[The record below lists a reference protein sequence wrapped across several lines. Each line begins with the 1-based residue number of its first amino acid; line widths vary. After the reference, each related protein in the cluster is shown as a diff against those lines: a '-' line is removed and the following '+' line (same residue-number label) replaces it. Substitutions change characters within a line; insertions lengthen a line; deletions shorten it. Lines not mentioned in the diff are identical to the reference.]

1 MYENSNL
8 VLEHTRFET
17 KTIGWRSP
25 SNIAIVKYW
34 GKFGV
39 QQPRNPSIS
48 FTLDQ
53 SYTDTTVSYRPKSV
67 VNNEIALDFYF
78 ENEEKPAFRAK
89 IVKFLASLQPIFPF
103 IRQLEFTI
111 RSHNSF
117 PHSAGIASSAS
128 SMSAL
133 AMCLCSIEKELFGTL
148 TDEAAFLQKASF
160 IARLGSGSACRS
172 IYPVAAMWGELEG
185 FDAPSNLYAVPM
197 ENEVHDIFKTYQN
210 SILIAS
216 RGEKP
221 VSSRAGHAL
230 MEGNIYAENRY
241 EQARNR
247 CTDLA
252 AILKSG
258 ELDAFGELLEDEAL
272 TLHALM
278 MCSKPSYMLMRP
290 NSLAMIEKVRAYRED
305 TKQPL
310 YFTLD
315 AGPNLHLLYPDHIK
329 TDVEAFINS
338 ELVSLCEK
346 GEWIADK
353 VGKGVSL
360 IRNFFN

>member
-1 MYENSNL
+1 MYNNSEL
-8 VLEHTRFET
+8 VLTNTSFNE

-48 FTLDQ
+48 LTLDQ
-53 SYTDTTVSYRPKSV
+53 SYTDTTVAYQPKAKPSKDIV
-67 VNNEIALDFYF
+67 VNFYF
-78 ENEEKPAFRAK
+78 ENEQKPAFKAK
-89 IVKFLASLQPIFPF
+89 IVKFLASIQSIFPF
-103 IRQLEFTI
+103 LNQLEFTI
-111 RSHNSF
+111 HSHNSF

-148 TDEAAFLQKASF
+148 SNEAEFLKKASF
-160 IARLGSGSACRS
+160 VSRLGSGSACRS
-172 IYPVAAMWGELEG
+172 VYPVAGMWGELKG
-185 FDAPSNLYAVPM
+185 FDAASNFYAIPM
-197 ENEVHDIFKTYQN
+197 ADDVHDVFKTYQN

-221 VSSRAGHAL
+221 VSSRAGHQL

-247 CTDLA
+247 CANLA
-252 AILKSG
+252 DILKTG
-258 ELDAFGELLEDEAL
+258 DLNAFGELLEDEAL

-278 MCSKPSYMLMRP
+278 MCSKPSYTLMRP
-290 NSLAMIEKVRAYRED
+290 NSLAMIEKVRAYRAD

-315 AGPNLHLLYPDHIK
+315 AGPNLHLLYPDTIQ
-329 TDVEAFINS
+329 TDVKAFIKS
-338 ELVSLCEK
+338 DLEPLCEK

-353 VGKGVSL
+353 VGQGCVL
-360 IRNFFN
+360 IEN

>member
-1 MYENSNL
+1 MYENSDL
-8 VLEHTRFET
+8 VLTNTTFNE

-48 FTLDQ
+48 LTLDQ
-53 SYTDTTVSYRPKSV
+53 SYTDTTVTYRPKSKPS
-67 VNNEIALDFYF
+67 NEIIVDFYF
-78 ENEEKPAFRAK
+78 ENEHKPAFKAK
-89 IVKFLASLQPIFPF
+89 IVKFLASIQSIFPF
-103 IRQLEFTI
+103 LNQLEYTI
-111 RSHNSF
+111 HSHNSF

-133 AMCLCSIEKELFGTL
+133 AMCLCSIEKELFRTL
-148 TDEAAFLQKASF
+148 SDEAEFLKKASF
-160 IARLGSGSACRS
+160 VSRLGSGSACRS
-172 IYPVAAMWGELEG
+172 VYSVAAMWGELKG
-185 FDAPSNLYAVPM
+185 FDAASNFYAVPM
-197 ENEVHDIFKTYQN
+197 ENDVHDVFKTYQN

-221 VSSRAGHAL
+221 VSSRAGHQL

-247 CTDLA
+247 CTNLA
-252 AILKSG
+252 DILKSG
-258 ELDAFGELLEDEAL
+258 DLNAFGELLEDEAL

-290 NSLAMIEKVRAYRED
+290 NSLAMIEKVRAYRVD

-315 AGPNLHLLYPDHIK
+315 AGPNLHLLYPKDIQ
-329 TDVEAFINS
+329 TDIEAFIKS
-338 ELVSLCEK
+338 DLEPLCEK

-353 VGKGVSL
+353 VGKGCVL
-360 IRNFFN
+360 IGN